1 MHRRGFFPARAAL
14 SRATS
19 CADRGY
25 GLPGVYDPVAR
36 LRRLRREPGTD
47 PA

>member
-1 MHRRGFFPARAAL
+1 MPGLKYSAACFPGGAAL
-14 SRATS
+14 T
-19 CADRGY
+19 
-25 GLPGVYDPVAR
+25 GLRVPRVCDPVAR